1 MVNKFIFITVS
12 CCILLS
18 VVLYEISIANTS
30 NRYKSFHSSLHSHI
44 RNVSSLSVSDTEIQ
58 RIITATKKTK
68 HPEMIFAIIQ
78 QESTFNPRAKSYT
91 GAKGLGQITS
101 VHYKDLMKKG
111 IIKSKNDIWIIENN
125 IRAIEHVYGSYL
137 KQSNGNVSRA
147 LSRYYGAASS
157 KYVKSVMSKYNY
169 YNKLKMME

>member
-18 VVLYEISIANTS
+18 IILYEISLANTS
-30 NRYKSFHSSLHSHI
+30 NRYKSFHSSLQSHI
-44 RNVSSLSVSDTEIQ
+44 RNVSSLNVSDTEIQ
-58 RIITATKKTK
+58 RIIAATKKTK
-68 HPEMIFAIIQ
+68 YPEMIFAIIQ
-78 QESTFNPRAKSYT
+78 QESTFNPRAKSYM

-125 IRAIEHVYGSYL
+125 IKAIEHVYGSYL

-147 LSRYYGAASS
+147 LSRYYGATSS

-169 YNKLKMME
+169 YNKLKKME